1 MGKLI
6 EKLENY
12 YDKNYLPMHMP
23 GHKRN
28 LELLGEKLPYKID
41 ITEIEG
47 FDDLH
52 HSTGIIKD
60 IEEKA
65 RKIYGSKRSFLLVNG
80 STCGILSGIRAMTKY
95 GDKVLVARN
104 SHKSVYNAIELNGLN
119 PIYLLPKIDK
129 YGIDRNIDYKDV
141 EKILENNRDVKLV
154 ILTSP
159 TYEGIISDIKKI
171 VDVAHKYNVPVL
183 VDEAHGAHL
192 KFINKISKNEAIN
205 AKADVVIQ
213 SLHKTLPALTGTAIL
228 HIQGDYVKEE
238 NIERELSIFET
249 SSPSY
254 ILISSIEEC
263 LDIIIKK
270 GQELFKKYEENLKYF
285 YKETKKLKK
294 LKILGNKILEE
305 KTNNEDEYYDFG
317 KIVVLTNNCK
327 ITGKELADILR
338 TNYKIELEMS
348 SVNYA
353 LAMTSI
359 CDTKENF
366 KRLLQALKEIDDKL
380 ETEKVKKVK
389 KVEEIEKTRKIKEI
403 QIEIPKREKNISD
416 AIKDESIE
424 FLDYNK
430 LEGKV
435 LKEYIWVYPPGI
447 PLITPGEIM
456 SKDLINKIKT
466 FLSADIEIRTTYNKF
481 PKIGVIK

>member
-1 MGKLI
+1 MGKLE

-12 YDKNYLPMHMP
+12 FNENYLPMHMP

-28 LELLGEKLPYKID
+28 INLLGEKLPYKID
-41 ITEIEG
+41 ITEIDG

-52 HSTGIIKD
+52 HATGMIKD

-65 RKIYGSKRSFLLVNG
+65 KRLYGSKRSFLLVNG
-80 STCGILSGIRAMTKY
+80 STCGILAGIRAMTKY

-171 VDVAHKYNVPVL
+171 VDIAHKYNVPVL

-366 KRLLQALKEIDDKL
+366 KKLIKALNEIDEKL
-380 ETEKVKKVK
+380 ENEEK
-389 KVEEIEKTRKIKEI
+389 EEQTQRI
-403 QIEIPKREKNISD
+403 QIEIPKRKKNISD

-424 FLDYNK
+424 FLDYDE

-456 SKDLINKIKT
+456 SKDIINKIKT

-481 PKIGVIK
+481 PKIGVEK

>member
-1 MGKLI
+1 MGKLE

-12 YDKNYLPMHMP
+12 FNENYLPMHMP

-28 LELLGEKLPYKID
+28 INLLGEKLPYKID
-41 ITEIEG
+41 ITEIDG

-52 HSTGIIKD
+52 HATGMIKD

-65 RKIYGSKRSFLLVNG
+65 KRLYGSKRSFLLVNG
-80 STCGILSGIRAMTKY
+80 STCGILAGIRAMTKY

-104 SHKSVYNAIELNGLN
+104 SHKSVYNAIEINNLN

-129 YGIDRNIDYKDV
+129 YGIDKNIDINDIK
-141 EKILENNRDVKLV
+141 EKLENNKDIKLV
-154 ILTSP
+154 IITSP
-159 TYEGIISDIKKI
+159 TYEGVISDIKKVVEI
-171 VDVAHKYNVPVL
+171 SHKYNVPVL

-192 KFINKISKNEAIN
+192 KFINKLSENEAIN
-205 AKADVVIQ
+205 AGADIVIQ
-213 SLHKTLPALTGTAIL
+213 SLHKTLPALTGTAVL
-228 HIQGDYVKEE
+228 HIQGEYVKKE

-263 LDIIIKK
+263 LDIVKDK
-270 GQELFKKYEENLKYF
+270 GEELFKNYEENLKYF

-327 ITGKELADILR
+327 ITGKELSDILR
-338 TNYKIELEMS
+338 TDYKIELEMS
-348 SVNYA
+348 SINYA

-366 KRLLQALKEIDDKL
+366 DRLLQALIEIDEKL
-380 ETEKVKKVK
+380 EKEKVKIVK
-389 KVEEIEKTRKIKEI
+389 EIEKTRKIEIKLPKKEI
-403 QIEIPKREKNISD
+403 GILD
-416 AIKDESIE
+416 AINNENIE

-430 LEGKV
+430 LEGRIS
-435 LKEYIWVYPPGI
+435 KEYIWVYPPGI
-447 PLITPGEIM
+447 PLITPGEEI
-456 SKDLINKIKT
+456 SIETIDKIKE
-466 FLSADIEIRTTYNKF
+466 FLQAGIEIRTTNNKF
-481 PKIGVIK
+481 PKIEIIK

>member
-6 EKLENY
+6 EKLEKY

-141 EKILENNRDVKLV
+141 EKILENNKDVKLV

-171 VDVAHKYNVPVL
+171 VDIAHKYNV
-183 VDEAHGAHL
+183 H
-192 KFINKISKNEAIN
+192 
-205 AKADVVIQ
+205 
-213 SLHKTLPALTGTAIL
+213 
-228 HIQGDYVKEE
+228 
-238 NIERELSIFET
+238 
-249 SSPSY
+249 
-254 ILISSIEEC
+254 
-263 LDIIIKK
+263 
-270 GQELFKKYEENLKYF
+270 
-285 YKETKKLKK
+285 
-294 LKILGNKILEE
+294 
-305 KTNNEDEYYDFG
+305 
-317 KIVVLTNNCK
+317 
-327 ITGKELADILR
+327 
-338 TNYKIELEMS
+338 
-348 SVNYA
+348 
-353 LAMTSI
+353 
-359 CDTKENF
+359 
-366 KRLLQALKEIDDKL
+366 
-380 ETEKVKKVK
+380 
-389 KVEEIEKTRKIKEI
+389 
-403 QIEIPKREKNISD
+403 
-416 AIKDESIE
+416 
-424 FLDYNK
+424 
-430 LEGKV
+430 
-435 LKEYIWVYPPGI
+435 
-447 PLITPGEIM
+447 
-456 SKDLINKIKT
+456 
-466 FLSADIEIRTTYNKF
+466 
-481 PKIGVIK
+481 